1 MSCLCIL
8 GLAGVSLTGGC
19 SAPGGN
25 PGDTLRVSFDGYR
38 SGSFVC
44 RQAGP
49 GTWAVE
55 FRADDLEPVM
65 MEHVP
70 VPHAL
75 PDVYRTFVSA
85 MRRAA
90 QAVPADELP
99 AHHMRVELQ
108 QGGRLAGLQLAGL
121 ERIERVFRDEPVLE
135 SLYTNVV
142 RPQPLPKA
150 YWFRRLVVYPDDIA
164 HGEYQSFRPGIAFHF
179 VGCSGAW
186 LSCTEVNS
194 GTWNA
199 TLSTDTCG
207 AESQKSTGIGAPAH
221 NVQALFDALQRAI
234 ADAPESLDFGDDPSY
249 CLVVLLDLG
258 DVHQKAEVCGRARI
272 EQVIHA
278 CPPLQQLLADVGR
291 ELQFADAPW
300 YTRLML
306 GVPPS
311 P

>member
-1 MSCLCIL
+1 
-8 GLAGVSLTGGC
+8 
-19 SAPGGN
+19 
-25 PGDTLRVSFDGYR
+25 
-38 SGSFVC
+38 
-44 RQAGP
+44 
-49 GTWAVE
+49 VE
-55 FRADDLEPVM
+55 FRADDLEPVT

-70 VPHAL
+70 VAYAL

-85 MRRAA
+85 MRRSA
-90 QAVPADELP
+90 QTVPADEPP
-99 AHHMRVELQ
+99 APEMRVEFQ

-135 SLYTNVV
+135 SLYANVV

-150 YWFRRLVVYPDDIA
+150 YWFRRLVEYPEDFA

-186 LSCTEVNS
+186 LSCSEVDP

-207 AESQKSTGIGAPAH
+207 AESQESAKIGAPAH
-221 NVQALFDALQRAI
+221 NVQTLFDALQSAVAHTPQTLAI
-234 ADAPESLDFGDDPSY
+234 DDDPRY

-258 DVHQKAEVCGRARI
+258 DCHQKAEVCGRARI
-272 EQVIHA
+272 EQVIRA
-278 CPPLQQLLADVGR
+278 CPPLQRLLADVGR

-306 GVPPS
+306 GLPVAP
-311 P
+311 